1 MTPENTP
8 ETFPET
14 LAPLLRISALSKRF
28 GGFTA
33 LDNVS
38 VEIRP
43 GERFGLIGP
52 NGSGKTTLINC
63 ISGAF
68 RTEPGTVV
76 FRDEDITRL
85 QPHMRTRRGIAR
97 SFQIPRP
104 FKSMTVAENLMVALD
119 FAADELASA
128 AHRRETMMSILT
140 RMGLASKANVSATKL
155 SQVELRKMELARAM
169 ATHPKLLI
177 SDEAMAGL
185 SSSEVDEVLDLLM
198 SLASQDITIIMIEH
212 IMQAVMRF
220 SDRVMCLDAG
230 KIIAI
235 GTPTEVMA
243 NQRVQEAY
251 LGT

>member
-1 MTPENTP
+1 MMTLPDAK
-8 ETFPET
+8 
-14 LAPLLRISALSKRF
+14 APLLRIVALTKRF

-38 VEIRP
+38 VDIRP

-68 RTEPGTVV
+68 RTEAGTVM
-76 FRDEDITRL
+76 FRDEDITPL
-85 QPHMRTRRGIAR
+85 QPHMRTRCGIAR

-104 FKSMTVAENLMVALD
+104 FKSMTVGENLMVALD
-119 FAADELASA
+119 FAAGFDELVSA
-128 AHRRETMMSILT
+128 AQRRDTMMSILT
-140 RMGLASKANVSATKL
+140 RMGLASKVDVSATKL

-198 SLASQDITIIMIEH
+198 SLASQNITIIMIEH

-235 GTPTEVMA
+235 GAPSEVVA

>member
-1 MTPENTP
+1 MTAA
-8 ETFPET
+8 ETHQ
-14 LAPLLRISALSKRF
+14 PLLRIAALTKRF

-68 RTEPGTVV
+68 RTEPGTVL

-85 QPHMRTRRGIAR
+85 PPHTRTRRGIAR

-104 FKSMTVAENLMVALD
+104 FRSMTVAENLMVGLD
-119 FAADELASA
+119 FAAHELVSES
-128 AHRRETMMSILT
+128 RRRDTMMSILN
-140 RMGLASKANVSATKL
+140 RMGLEAKANVPATKL

-185 SSSEVDEVLDLLM
+185 SSPEVDEVLDLLM
-198 SLASQDITIIMIEH
+198 SFAREDITIIMIEH

-230 KIIAI
+230 KIIAL
-235 GTPTEVMA
+235 GTPAEVMA
-243 NQRVQEAY
+243 DRRVQEAY

>member
-1 MTPENTP
+1 VLRNVD
-8 ETFPET
+8 
-14 LAPLLRISALSKRF
+14 LA
-28 GGFTA
+28 
-33 LDNVS
+33 VS
-38 VEIRP
+38 RGHIH
-43 GERFGLIGP
+43 GLIGP

-76 FRDEDITRL
+76 FRDEDVTGL

-119 FAADELASA
+119 FAVVRDDHVTA
-128 AHRRETMMSILT
+128 AQRRDTMMSILT
-140 RMGLASKANVSATKL
+140 RMGLASKADVSATKL

-198 SLASQDITIIMIEH
+198 SLADQDITIIMIEH

-230 KIIAI
+230 RVIAI
-235 GTPTEVMA
+235 GKPAEVMA

>member
-1 MTPENTP
+1 MTLPGEPE
-8 ETFPET
+8 
-14 LAPLLRISALSKRF
+14 LPLLRIDALTKRF
-28 GGFTA
+28 GGFVA

-38 VEIRP
+38 VDIRP

-68 RTEPGTVV
+68 RTEPGSVT

-104 FKSMTVAENLMVALD
+104 FRSMTVAENLMVGLD
-119 FAADELASA
+119 FAADTSVIVSEAQ
-128 AHRRETMMSILT
+128 RREAMMSILT
-140 RMGLASKANVSATKL
+140 RMGLASKANVSATQL

-198 SLASQDITIIMIEH
+198 SLADQDITIIMIEH

-220 SDRVMCLDAG
+220 SDRVMCLEAG
-230 KIIAI
+230 RIIAI
-235 GTPTEVMA
+235 GTPNEVMA

>member
-1 MTPENTP
+1 MTSSSGSEQ
-8 ETFPET
+8 
-14 LAPLLRISALSKRF
+14 PLLRIGALTKRF
-28 GGFTA
+28 GGFVA

-38 VEIRP
+38 VDIRA

-76 FRDEDITRL
+76 FGGEDITRL
-85 QPHMRTRRGIAR
+85 QPHIRTRRGIAR

-119 FAADELASA
+119 FASVGGDFIPAGQ
-128 AHRRETMMSILT
+128 RRDTVMSILT
-140 RMGLASKANVSATKL
+140 QMGLASKADLATTGL

-185 SSSEVDEVLDLLM
+185 SSSEVDEVLDLLIK
-198 SLASQDITIIMIEH
+198 LGGQGITIIMIEH

-220 SDRVMCLDAG
+220 SQRVMCLDAG

-235 GTPTEVMA
+235 GTPNEVMA

>member
-1 MTPENTP
+1 MMPLEP
-8 ETFPET
+8 Q
-14 LAPLLRISALSKRF
+14 APLLRITALTKRF

-68 RTEPGTVV
+68 RTEPGTVT

-104 FKSMTVAENLMVALD
+104 FRSMTVAENLMVALD
-119 FAADELASA
+119 FAADELASE

-198 SLASQDITIIMIEH
+198 SLADQHITIIMIEH

-230 KIIAI
+230 KIIAL
-235 GTPTEVMA
+235 GKPSEVMA
-243 NQRVQEAY
+243 DRRVQEAY

>member
-1 MTPENTP
+1 MNTP
-8 ETFPET
+8 GGPEQ
-14 LAPLLRISALSKRF
+14 PLLRIDAVTKRF
-28 GGFTA
+28 GGFVA

-38 VEIRP
+38 VDIRP

-68 RTEPGTVV
+68 RAETGTVT
-76 FRDEDITRL
+76 FRGEDITRL
-85 QPHMRTRRGIAR
+85 PAHMRTRRGIAR

-119 FAADELASA
+119 FATVAGGFVPA
-128 AHRRETMMSILT
+128 AQRRDTVMSVLT
-140 RMGLASKANVSATKL
+140 RTGLASKADVSATRL

-185 SSSEVDEVLDLLM
+185 SSSEVDEVLDLLID
-198 SLASQDITIIMIEH
+198 LAGQDITIIMIEH

-220 SDRVMCLDAG
+220 SERVMCLDAG

-235 GTPTEVMA
+235 GKPSEVMA

>member
-1 MTPENTP
+1 MTSPVAPER
-8 ETFPET
+8 
-14 LAPLLRISALSKRF
+14 PLLQINAVTKRF

-33 LDNVS
+33 LDRVS

-68 RTEPGTVV
+68 RTETGTVV
-76 FRDEDITRL
+76 FRGEDITAL
-85 QPHMRTRRGIAR
+85 PPHMRTRRGIAR

-119 FAADELASA
+119 FATAADDFVSA
-128 AHRRETMMSILT
+128 AHRRDAAMSILAG
-140 RMGLASKANVSATKL
+140 MGLASKANVSATRL

-185 SSSEVDEVLDLLM
+185 SNSEVDEVLDLLM
-198 SLASQDITIIMIEH
+198 KLAGQDITVIMIEH

-230 KIIAI
+230 RIIAI
-235 GTPTEVMA
+235 GAPAEVMA

>member
-1 MTPENTP
+1 MMPP
-8 ETFPET
+8 ETQ
-14 LAPLLRISALSKRF
+14 APLLRISALTKRF

-38 VEIRP
+38 VDIPP

-68 RTEPGTVV
+68 RTEVGTVV
-76 FRDEDITRL
+76 FGGEDITRL
-85 QPHMRTRRGIAR
+85 QPHIRTRRGIAR

-119 FAADELASA
+119 FASFAGDFIPA
-128 AHRRETMMSILT
+128 AQRRDTVMSILT
-140 RMGLASKANVSATKL
+140 QTGLASKADLSTLGL

-185 SSSEVDEVLDLLM
+185 SSSEVDEVLDLLIK
-198 SLASQDITIIMIEH
+198 LGGQGITIIMIEH

-220 SDRVMCLDAG
+220 SERVMCLDAG
-230 KIIAI
+230 RIIAI
-235 GTPTEVMA
+235 GTPDEVMA